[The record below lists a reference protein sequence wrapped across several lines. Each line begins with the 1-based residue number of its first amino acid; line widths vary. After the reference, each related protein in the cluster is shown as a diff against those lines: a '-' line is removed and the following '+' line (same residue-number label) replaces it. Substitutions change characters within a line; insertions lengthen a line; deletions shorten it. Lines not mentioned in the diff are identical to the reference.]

1 MQDCLTP
8 WLLSLAVLV
17 PSLAQQ
23 PPRREIEP
31 LFEGLTS
38 TPGNQFTFQPQ
49 PAVPGLELTSP
60 SPLPS
65 FQAVPIGNHHRL
77 LMINQVK
84 YFSSC
89 SSHYPSSGGS
99 SLTEEQ
105 PSTNTCS
112 SHSSTSSPSNSSSHS
127 NNSTTYREPVSVWS
141 ESPRSVSQA
150 TSHLPESS

>member
-1 MQDCLTP
+1 MTASF
-8 WLLSLAVLV
+8 LLSLA
-17 PSLAQQ
+17 SLASCQAQQ

-65 FQAVPIGNHHRL
+65 FQAVPIGNYHRL
-77 LMINQVK
+77 LMTNQVK
-84 YFSSC
+84 NFFSC
-89 SSHYPSSGGS
+89 SPHHPSPGGA

-105 PSTNTCS
+105 PSTNTYSC
-112 SHSSTSSPSNSSSHS
+112 HSSTSSPSNSSSHS